1 MTTGRTTVLVTLT
14 GRDRPGVTSRLFSE
28 LAGHELTVEDI
39 EQVVIRGRLV
49 LGVLLACEGDPD
61 LTGIHRSVRALA
73 ADLDMD
79 AEITTGWGELP
90 RRRGRLH
97 VTVVGSPLLPSAV
110 AAIASRIAASGANI
124 DRIDRLADRPV
135 TCIELDVSGADP
147 DALRAALTSEAV
159 RQRVDVA
166 VQRGGLHRRAMR
178 LIVMDVD
185 STLISAEV
193 IDLLA
198 ARAGCAEQVAKITA
212 SAMRGDVDFA
222 AALRERVALLAGL
235 DASVLDE
242 VRRKVT
248 LAPGARTLIKTLR
261 HLGFRCGIVS
271 GGFTQL
277 TDALAADLG
286 LDYAAANTL
295 EIAEG
300 KLTGQ
305 LTGPVIDRA
314 GKAAA
319 LRQFAERAGV
329 PLSQTVAVGD
339 GANDLDMIAAA
350 GMGIAFNA
358 KQAVRDAADASVSVP
373 YLDTVLYLL
382 GVSRDEVGGR
392 RRPRRG
398 RLIRLRRTPCA
409 SEPGGRR
416 HVAGRG
422 VQSAASS
429 PAAGRHGRPAFA
441 EPDDR
446 QRAGGERDVRAAGQP
461 GDQMRRG
468 RVVAHREHG
477 LRVVRLLVDQVQQ
490 VLGARVVDPGF
501 EAHRT
506 GVRRRR
512 SQGRAHLLPGL
523 PGAPGR
529 GTQHQVGPDA
539 LGQQP
544 PACRGG
550 VPAAAAGQRAL
561 HVADPRLTG
570 RLGVPQHHQRVP
582 AVHPV
587 ASLLAE
593 HHQTT
598 AAPSW
603 PGACRS
609 PCRRRAAAPRS

>member
-1 MTTGRTTVLVTLT
+1 MTTARTTVLVTLT
-14 GRDRPGVTSRLFSE
+14 GRDRPGVTSRLFTE

-49 LGVLLACEGDPD
+49 LGVLLASDGDPD
-61 LTGIHRSVRALA
+61 LTGILRSVRALA
-73 ADLDMD
+73 ADLDME
-79 AEITTGWGELP
+79 AEITTGWGEPP

-147 DALRAALTSEAV
+147 DALRAALTAEAV
-159 RQRVDVA
+159 QQRVDVA

-222 AALRERVALLAGL
+222 TALRERVALLAGL
-235 DASVLDE
+235 DASVLDD
-242 VRRKVT
+242 VRRQVV

-277 TDALAADLG
+277 TDALATDLG

-295 EIAEG
+295 EIAGG

-339 GANDLDMIAAA
+339 GANDLDMITTA

-358 KQAVRDAADASVSVP
+358 KQAVRAAADASVSVP

-382 GVSRDEVGGR
+382 GVSRDEVEADDG
-392 RRPRRG
+392 
-398 RLIRLRRTPCA
+398 
-409 SEPGGRR
+409 
-416 HVAGRG
+416 
-422 VQSAASS
+422 
-429 PAAGRHGRPAFA
+429 PAAGG
-441 EPDDR
+441 
-446 QRAGGERDVRAAGQP
+446 
-461 GDQMRRG
+461 
-468 RVVAHREHG
+468 
-477 LRVVRLLVDQVQQ
+477 
-490 VLGARVVDPGF
+490 
-501 EAHRT
+501 
-506 GVRRRR
+506 
-512 SQGRAHLLPGL
+512 
-523 PGAPGR
+523 
-529 GTQHQVGPDA
+529 
-539 LGQQP
+539 
-544 PACRGG
+544 
-550 VPAAAAGQRAL
+550 
-561 HVADPRLTG
+561 
-570 RLGVPQHHQRVP
+570 
-582 AVHPV
+582 
-587 ASLLAE
+587 
-593 HHQTT
+593 
-598 AAPSW
+598 
-603 PGACRS
+603 
-609 PCRRRAAAPRS
+609 